1 MGLELIGKKIS
12 LVGLESEHLD
22 ALATFSTDPEIWK
35 FLSVSLNSKEDIYIW
50 YEQAK
55 AAEKEGK
62 VIPFVIRDNRT
73 SEIIG
78 STRLF
83 DVDNRHKTAEIGW
96 TWLNPKCF
104 GQKINLEAK
113 LLLLTYSFEMMCL
126 NRVQFKTDIT
136 NTRSQKAL
144 QKIGAKFEGILR
156 NHKIRRDGSPG
167 NSMVYSIII
176 SEWPEAKKMIALKLS
191 ENSVNGEN
199 N

>member
-22 ALATFSTDPEIWK
+22 ALATFSTDLEIWK
-35 FLSVSLNSKEDIYIW
+35 FLSVSLNTKDDIYNW

-83 DVDNRHKTAEIGW
+83 DVDNRHKTAEMGW

-113 LLLLTYSFEMMCL
+113 LLLLTYSFETMCL

-156 NHKIRRDGSPG
+156 NHKIRRNGSLG
-167 NSMVYSIII
+167 NSIVYSIII
-176 SEWPEAKKMIALKLS
+176 SEWPEAKKIIILKLN
-191 ENSVNGEN
+191 ENEVG
-199 N
+199 